1 MFAGLVKDNI
11 INFKTLLAYA
21 IAIKN
26 IFESSKLECWQSFF
40 YTKNAMTNGFSA
52 VIIVLCNTQYKTHL
66 ISIKITPQKSAKKQR
81 VEIQFLLPHK
91 FWIFAF
97 G

>member
-1 MFAGLVKDNI
+1 MLTI
-11 INFKTLLAYA
+11 
-21 IAIKN
+21 
-26 IFESSKLECWQSFF
+26 FF
-40 YTKNAMTNGFSA
+40 YTKNVMTNGFSA